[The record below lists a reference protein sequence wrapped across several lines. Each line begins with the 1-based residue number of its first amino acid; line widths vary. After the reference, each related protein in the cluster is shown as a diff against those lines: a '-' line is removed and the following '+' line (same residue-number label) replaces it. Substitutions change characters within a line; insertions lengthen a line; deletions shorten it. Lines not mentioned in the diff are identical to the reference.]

1 MPVPDTVSAPW
12 REILPQMHGAFA
24 PGAPAADDVEGWR
37 ERRAQR
43 ATVLR
48 ASVDAALARFEPAL
62 RERTIAGVPVLEIVP
77 RGARADDARV
87 VVHLHGGG
95 YTNGAARTSLPISA
109 RLADATGV
117 RVLSIEYGL
126 APEQRW
132 RATID
137 QVVAVLA
144 ALPGAGHPLERVAVY
159 GESAGGGLAAGALL
173 AMRDRGLGLPAA
185 LLLLSPWAD
194 VTDRGD
200 TSITL
205 RDAEP
210 VFRYDAH
217 LRSAALAYADPDDQR
232 HPHVS
237 PVYGD
242 FSKGFP
248 PTLIQGGTRELFLSH
263 FVRLYRAID
272 AAGGTA
278 VLDLHEGMPH
288 GFVSMAPSSD
298 ESAAAFDRAQRF
310 LAAHLTR

>member
-12 REILPQMHGAFA
+12 REILPQMRGAFA
-24 PGAPAADDVEGWR
+24 PEAPAADDVEGWR

-48 ASVDAALARFEPAL
+48 ASVDEALARFEPAL

-77 RGARADDARV
+77 RGAGADDARV

-95 YTNGAARTSLPISA
+95 FTNGAARTSLPISA

-132 RATID
+132 RATVD

-217 LRSAALAYADPDDQR
+217 LRSSALAYADPADQR

-242 FSKGFP
+242 FSKGFA

-288 GFVSMAPSSD
+288 GFAAMAPTSD

-310 LAAHLTR
+310 FAEHLPR